1 MLEELK
7 NVQRVTGAKQTRRAL
22 AAGQV
27 KRLFLAKDADP
38 ALTAPLA
45 DQARSAGIPVEED
58 STMAQLGA
66 ACGIAVGAACCALL

>member
-45 DQARSAGIPVEED
+45 QMARESGVDVDDSA
-58 STMAQLGA
+58 TMAQLGA
-66 ACGIAVGAACCALL
+66 ACGIAVGAACCAVL